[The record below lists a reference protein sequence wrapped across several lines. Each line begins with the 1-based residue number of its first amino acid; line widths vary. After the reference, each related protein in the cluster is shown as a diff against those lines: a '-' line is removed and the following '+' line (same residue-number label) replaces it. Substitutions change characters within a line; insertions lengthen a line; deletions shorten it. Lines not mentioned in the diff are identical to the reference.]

1 MTIKILTVPVTP
13 FQQNCRILV
22 CESTKKAAIVDPGG
36 DAQKIVAILNEHG
49 LKPEAIWLTHGHLDH
64 VGAADELAK
73 AYSVEII
80 GPHKDEQFW
89 FDALPQQ
96 AQMFGFSPRPA
107 FLPTQWLS
115 HGDTLSLGNLSFEVR
130 HCPGHTPGHV
140 IFVEHAQKQ
149 VLVGDVIFKGS
160 IGRTDFPKGDAPTLI
175 ASIKSQVLSLP
186 DDFVILS
193 GHGENTTVGQ
203 ERATNPFISGRFG

>member
-22 CESTKKAAIVDPGG
+22 CTSSNKAAIVDPGG
-36 DAQKIVAILNEHG
+36 DAQKIVATLNE
-49 LKPEAIWLTHGHLDH
+49 LELVPEAIWLTHGHLDH
-64 VGAADELAK
+64 VGAADELAM
-73 AYSVEII
+73 AYNLDII
-80 GPHKDEQFW
+80 GPHIDEKFW

-96 AQMFGFSPRPA
+96 AQMFGFAPRPA
-107 FLPTQWLS
+107 FWPTNWLS
-115 HGDTLSLGNLSFEVR
+115 HGDTLTLGELSFEVR

-140 IFVEHAQKQ
+140 IFVEQTQKQ

-175 ASIKSQVLSLP
+175 ASIKSQVLSLS

-193 GHGENTTVGQ
+193 GHGENTTVGH